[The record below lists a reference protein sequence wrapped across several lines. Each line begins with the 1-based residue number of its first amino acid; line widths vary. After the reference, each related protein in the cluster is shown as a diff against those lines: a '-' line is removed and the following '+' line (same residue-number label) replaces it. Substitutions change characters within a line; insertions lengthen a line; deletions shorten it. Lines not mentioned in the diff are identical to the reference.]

1 MLVGY
6 ARVSTI
12 EQNLDRQLEALK
24 IAGCDKIYS
33 EKLSGANTDRPQLQ
47 LMFKEIKEGDTI
59 IITDLTRFSR
69 STMDLFR
76 LIELIK
82 EKKCFVKS
90 LKDTWLD
97 ISEENPYSQFLLT
110 VMAGVAQLERDLTR
124 MRQKEG
130 IALAKKKGLYK
141 GRPKLY
147 TENNPRFSHALELY
161 EAGGRSIAEICKIC
175 SISESTFYRHMRKA
189 KTV

>member
-24 IAGCDKIYS
+24 IAGCEKIYS

-47 LMFKEIKEGDTI
+47 LMFEEIKENDTI

-82 EKKCFVKS
+82 EKRCFVKS

-141 GRPKLY
+141 GRPKKY
-147 TENNPRFSHALELY
+147 TENNPRFAHALALY
-161 EAGGRSIAEICKIC
+161 EAGGHSISEICKIC
-175 SISESTFYRHMRKA
+175 SISESTFYRHMRKV
-189 KTV
+189 KSV

>member
-1 MLVGY
+1 
-6 ARVSTI
+6 
-12 EQNLDRQLEALK
+12 
-24 IAGCDKIYS
+24 
-33 EKLSGANTDRPQLQ
+33 
-47 LMFKEIKEGDTI
+47 
-59 IITDLTRFSR
+59 
-69 STMDLFR
+69 MDLFR

-82 EKKCFVKS
+82 EKRCFVKS

-175 SISESTFYRHMRKA
+175 SISESTFYRHMRKV